1 MRSLKARLQLA
12 LGVCLLAFA
21 LLLWFVGSRL
31 LETLATDLIATQLA
45 DDTEA
50 LLAALDFDASGA
62 PQLSTVNP
70 IFRQP
75 FSGHYYAL
83 LIGDTVL
90 TSRSLWDGELA
101 VSPLAP
107 GTVELLHLTGPQQQ
121 RLLVRTG
128 GYRKGDQRF
137 TLAVAADFAPVDS
150 HRRRLGFA
158 VVAFALGAAI
168 VFGLTQHA
176 VLRISFRP
184 LARIR
189 NAVAALDAGTTER
202 LSEDVPQEV
211 LPLVR
216 EVNRLLQTLARRL
229 ARSRHALGDLAHALK
244 TPLQI
249 LAEDLA
255 RDLVTPAAA
264 VDARAQAEQI
274 GALIQRELKR
284 ARLAGDSAPAERF
297 AVPAD
302 LEDLCATVRQLYRDR
317 ELEID
322 YVVTGV
328 VRPFGD
334 REDLQELL
342 GNLLDNAC
350 KWARRRVR
358 VKVAAARERIE
369 ITVSD
374 DGPGIDSAAIAV
386 VLARGA
392 RLDESHSGY
401 GLGLAIVGDIVAAYQ
416 GQIDFRRDAE
426 LEGLAVVVNLP
437 REPHPAAT

>member
-12 LGVCLLAFA
+12 LGVCLLGFA
-21 LLLWFVGSRL
+21 LLLWFAGSRL
-31 LETLATDLIATQLA
+31 LETLATDLIATQLV

-50 LLAALDFDASGA
+50 LLATIDFDASGA
-62 PQLSTVNP
+62 PQLSSVDP
-70 IFRQP
+70 IFQQP

-90 TSRSLWDGELA
+90 TSRSLWDGELT
-101 VSPLAP
+101 VSSLPP
-107 GTVELLHLTGPQQQ
+107 GRVELRHRTGPQQQ

-128 GYRKGDQRF
+128 GYRKGAQRF
-137 TLAVAADFAPVDS
+137 TLAVAADLAPVDS
-150 HRRRLGFA
+150 HRRRLGLA
-158 VVAFALGAAI
+158 VVASAVGAAL

-176 VLRISFRP
+176 VLRVSFRP

-189 NAVAALDAGTTER
+189 DGVAALEAGTTER

-216 EVNRLLQTLARRL
+216 EVNRLLQTLTRRL
-229 ARSRHALGDLAHALK
+229 GRSRHALGDLAHALK

-249 LAEDLA
+249 LALDLA
-255 RDLVTPAAA
+255 RDPVTPGAAA
-264 VDARAQAEQI
+264 ARAQAEQI
-274 GALIQRELKR
+274 AALVERELKR

-297 AVPAD
+297 ALPGD

-317 ELEID
+317 ALEID
-322 YVVTGV
+322 FVVTGV
-328 VRPFGD
+328 VQPFGD

-350 KWARRRVR
+350 KWARRRVLVR
-358 VKVAAARERIE
+358 VAAGDRIE
-369 ITVSD
+369 IIVSD
-374 DGPGIDSAAIAV
+374 DGPGIQGAAIAV
-386 VLARGA
+386 ALARGA
-392 RLDESHSGY
+392 RLDESRSGY
-401 GLGLAIVGDIVAAYQ
+401 GFGLAIVGDIVAAYQ

-426 LEGLAVVVNLP
+426 LGGLAVVVSLP
-437 REPHPAAT
+437 WEPDPAAT

>member
-21 LLLWFVGSRL
+21 LLLWFASSRL

-50 LLAALDFDASGA
+50 LLATLDFDASGA
-62 PQLSTVNP
+62 PQLSTVHP

-90 TSRSLWDGELA
+90 ISRSLWDGELA
-101 VSPLAP
+101 VSPRAP

-121 RLLVRTG
+121 RLLVRIG

-137 TLAVAADFAPVDS
+137 TLAVAADLAPIDS
-150 HRRRLGFA
+150 HRRQLGFA
-158 VVAFALGAAI
+158 VVAFAFGAAI

-176 VLRISFRP
+176 VLRASFRP

-189 NAVAALDAGTTER
+189 DGVAALEAGTTER

-216 EVNRLLQTLARRL
+216 EVNRLLQMLARRL

-244 TPLQI
+244 TPLQV
-249 LAEDLA
+249 LADDFA
-255 RDLVTPAAA
+255 RDPVTPAAA
-264 VDARAQAEQI
+264 ADARAQAEHI
-274 GALIQRELKR
+274 AALVERELKR

-328 VRPFGD
+328 VGPFGD

-350 KWARRRVR
+350 KWARRRIRVR
-358 VKVAAARERIE
+358 VAARERIE

-392 RLDESHSGY
+392 RLDESRSGY

-426 LEGLAVVVNLP
+426 LGGLAVVVSLP
-437 REPHPAAT
+437 PEPDPAAT